1 MFTFSRSLIS
11 VLLSV
16 SSSQA
21 SQHFGTRILH
31 FFNRLFKVAEKQPS
45 DVSLD
50 RLCQLV
56 SNLAKAD
63 SEQLQM
69 WLRHVILGSSVSSP
83 KTEETPEDNK
93 KVESTSSAISELNN
107 WPNLTDSSIV
117 TSITHRSCDDQLFAQ
132 ENNQLLL
139 ALTNYIVKDNR
150 NVAENATVNILQ
162 ALIPLGYQI
171 LSSDAIIESISFFD
185 LMQVMSTLADAGSDK
200 GHVLL
205 FKAATEWLEIW

>member
-1 MFTFSRSLIS
+1 
-11 VLLSV
+11 
-16 SSSQA
+16 
-21 SQHFGTRILH
+21 
-31 FFNRLFKVAEKQPS
+31 
-45 DVSLD
+45 
-50 RLCQLV
+50 
-56 SNLAKAD
+56 
-63 SEQLQM
+63 M